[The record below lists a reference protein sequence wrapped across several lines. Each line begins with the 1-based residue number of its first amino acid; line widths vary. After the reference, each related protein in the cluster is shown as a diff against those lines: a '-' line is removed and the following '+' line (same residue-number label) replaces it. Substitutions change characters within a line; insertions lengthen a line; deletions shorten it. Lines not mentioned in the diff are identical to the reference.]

1 MIRLIAIGLL
11 IVLAYL
17 LIRYRASEKVQKGV
31 VITLGA
37 GLVLYAASVVVAE
50 LIR

>member
-1 MIRLIAIGLL
+1 MSRLITIGLL
-11 IVLAYL
+11 IVLAYF
-17 LIRYRASEKVQKGV
+17 LIRYRTSEKLQKGV

-37 GLVLYAASVVVAE
+37 AFVIYTVSVVVAE

>member
-1 MIRLIAIGLL
+1 M
-11 IVLAYL
+11 LAYF
-17 LIRYRASEKVQKGV
+17 LIRYRTSEKLQKGV

-37 GLVLYAASVVVAE
+37 AFVIYTVSVVVAE

>member
-1 MIRLIAIGLL
+1 MTRLIAIAIF

-17 LIRYRASEKVQKGV
+17 LIRYRANAKLQKWV
-31 VITLGA
+31 AITLSSGF
-37 GLVLYAASVVVAE
+37 LLYIVYVVVSE

>member
-1 MIRLIAIGLL
+1 MIRLITIGLL
-11 IVLAYL
+11 IVLAYF
-17 LIRYRASEKVQKGV
+17 LIRYRASEKLQKGV

-37 GLVLYAASVVVAE
+37 AFVIYTVSVVVAE